1 MRWLNYCQSCPLPVK
16 SGVTSAS
23 LVWLAWRSNGLIDKM
38 EIQYLT
44 LLRDNPIAN
53 PSTPDF
59 LNAIEP
65 ITLQEIAQ
73 LEQLYNSG
81 NPFPKALKELLY
93 LAGKSCYVLDYGIR
107 ETKAGMQDYVRS
119 KMAAKNRTLPRPFF
133 AIDVYNAGDQFL
145 FVFLDEGDNPPT
157 YEGLYYYDPEVDSDY
172 PQWYHP
178 LGVTL
183 SELIDHKVDRVKQG
197 RNPF

>member
-1 MRWLNYCQSCPLPVK
+1 
-16 SGVTSAS
+16 
-23 LVWLAWRSNGLIDKM
+23 M
-38 EIQYLT
+38 EIKYLT
-44 LLRDNPIAN
+44 LLRDNPIGN
-53 PSTPDF
+53 PSNPDF
-59 LNAIEP
+59 LRAIKP
-65 ITLQEIAQ
+65 ISLQEIAQ
-73 LEQLYNSG
+73 LEQLYNDG
-81 NPFPKALKELLY
+81 GMFPKALKELLF
-93 LAGKSCYVLDYGIR
+93 LAGKSCYVLDYGR
-107 ETKAGMQDYVRS
+107 KETMAEMQEDVRRR
-119 KMAAKNRTLPRPFF
+119 MTAKSRILPRPFF

-183 SELIDHKVDRVKQG
+183 SELIEDGVNRVKQG